1 MEPSICRENRLLFK
15 KFFEYEEY
23 KLKRQ
28 NGLSELDEP
37 SYNTLY
43 CYINRLTNVN
53 RWFDNKPWKNLTKAD
68 ILKVYNDLED
78 GKIRNRKG
86 VPFLNR
92 RSYYNKVLKSKPFK
106 LAGKAELAKEVIEFC
121 SKEKEREVR
130 YVTEETFRKMVSV
143 LSKPAHLAL
152 FWLAW
157 DIGENIGALLKL
169 SKRDFRRNQ
178 NPNSGE
184 AEYLVHLPKE
194 KIKRSRIARSEPTL
208 YPETVQCLDM
218 ILEGLKGDDIV
229 FCFGYRQ
236 ALKVMHSVQKRTGAK
251 SMPNNDPVRWKD
263 LRSGMAC
270 HLLRAG
276 WTRDEVNARLGHKP
290 SSSTLDAYIN
300 YLAIDRWRPKEKL
313 HASSLQEIQND
324 LGEAK
329 RRENLMGERL
339 RRQSEDNLALRSALD
354 QIRQEMRRF
363 KETLKG
369 MR

>member
-1 MEPSICRENRLLFK
+1 
-15 KFFEYEEY
+15 
-23 KLKRQ
+23 
-28 NGLSELDEP
+28 
-37 SYNTLY
+37 
-43 CYINRLTNVN
+43 
-53 RWFDNKPWKNLTKAD
+53 
-68 ILKVYNDLED
+68 
-78 GKIRNRKG
+78 
-86 VPFLNR
+86 
-92 RSYYNKVLKSKPFK
+92 
-106 LAGKAELAKEVIEFC
+106 
-121 SKEKEREVR
+121 
-130 YVTEETFRKMVSV
+130 
-143 LSKPAHLAL
+143 
-152 FWLAW
+152 
-157 DIGENIGALLKL
+157 LLKL
-169 SKRDFRRNQ
+169 SKRDFRRSQ

-184 AEYLVHLPKE
+184 VEYLVHLPKE

-229 FCFGYRQ
+229 FSFGYRQ

-300 YLAIDRWRPKEKL
+300 YLAIDRWRPKKKL
-313 HASSLQEIQND
+313 HAASLQEIQND

-339 RRQSEDNLALRSALD
+339 RRQSEDNLALRSALN
-354 QIRQEMRRF
+354 QIQQEMRRF

-369 MR
+369 M